1 MKLTVSATFGL
12 ESVVR
17 RECEAMGFHNI
28 AVEEGH
34 LSFTGTLDD
43 IARCNLCLR
52 SAERVFVEFASFPVT
67 EFSDFFDR
75 VVALPWERWIDVSA
89 SFPVAASSYRSK
101 LASPADLQRLAKKAI
116 AKRLAACGRAE
127 NGSEHIPEGGPPV
140 PVEVR
145 LRRDRCAILLDTT
158 GEGLFKRG
166 YRAERGTAPLKET
179 LASGLVQL
187 SYWNPERM
195 LVDPFCGSGTILIE
209 AALAA
214 RHMAPGTER
223 DFTSRHWSCVGE
235 ERFLK
240 QRRVCRSGVDMTRK
254 LSIMGFDIDPEMIRI
269 ARKNA
274 EKAGVAEDITFIK
287 KDCRDVGL
295 EENFG
300 VLITNPPYGKRLG
313 ERKEVEML
321 MQDFFYGPGQLRTWS
336 MYFLSALDL
345 EALSG
350 RKADRRRKFF
360 NGGSEVT
367 YYQFYGP
374 NPGAYVEKR

>member
-17 RECEAMGFHNI
+17 RECEALGFHDI
-28 AVEEGH
+28 DVSEGH
-34 LSFTGTLDD
+34 LSFSGTFDD

-52 SAERVFVEFASFPVT
+52 TAERVFVELASFPVT
-67 EFSDFFDR
+67 EFADFFDAIA
-75 VVALPWERWIDVSA
+75 ALPWENWIDAGA
-89 SFPVAASSYRSK
+89 SFPIAASSYRSK
-101 LASPADLQRLAKKAI
+101 LASPSDLQRLAKKAI
-116 AKRLAACGRAE
+116 AKRLAACGRAQGE
-127 NGSEHIPEGGPPV
+127 SEHIPEGGPPV
-140 PVEVR
+140 PVTVH
-145 LRRDRCAILLDTT
+145 LRRDQCAILLDTT

-166 YRAERGTAPLKET
+166 YRAERGAAPLKET

-187 SYWNPERM
+187 SYWNPGRM

-214 RHMAPGTER
+214 RRIAPGTER

-235 ERFLK
+235 ERFTK
-240 QRRVCRSGVDMTRK
+240 QTRACRSGVDMTSR
-254 LSIMGFDIDPEMIRI
+254 LSILGFDIDPAMIRI

-274 EKAGVAEDITFIK
+274 EKAGVAEDISFVV
-287 KDCRDVGL
+287 KDCRQVKL
-295 EENFG
+295 AENFG

-313 ERKEVEML
+313 ERKAVETL
-321 MQDFFYGPGQLRTWS
+321 MRAFFRGPGQLRTWS

-350 RKADRRRKFF
+350 RMADRRRKFF

-374 NPGAYVEKR
+374 NPDAYVEKR